1 MWQRGPVPGITIVK
15 DAIDVGV
22 ATNQLEASQA
32 FWGDT
37 VGLRYDHLLKVGGGI
52 HQHRYDLHGAV
63 LKLNSHRQTLTA
75 TPTGF
80 AALTTVVEGR
90 EDTELTTPDGTPVLL
105 ASSIESGIRT
115 VIRLEATDAAHTA
128 ATIASGLGARRA
140 HDQCRVGETVIDVVE
155 VPDRAATTV
164 REGTGIRYLTIQ
176 VRDVESA
183 HAHALDHGLVEGL
196 APLRL
201 GDTAYVSF
209 VRLPDGDWVELS
221 QRASLTGPLPDV
233 PRA

>member
-1 MWQRGPVPGITIVK
+1 MPGITIVK
-15 DAIDVGV
+15 DAVDVGI

-63 LKLNSHRQTLTA
+63 LKLNSHRQPLTA

-80 AALTTVVEGR
+80 TALTTVVDGS
-90 EDTELTTPDGTPVLL
+90 DDVELTTPDATPVLL
-105 ASSIESGIRT
+105 ASSIEAGIRT
-115 VIRLEATDAAHTA
+115 VIRLEATDAGRTA
-128 ATIASGLGARRA
+128 TAIEAGLGARRA
-140 HDQCRVGETVIDVVE
+140 HDQCRIGETVIDVVE
-155 VPDRAATTV
+155 VPDRAPTTA
-164 REGTGIRYLTIQ
+164 REGTGIRYLTVQ

-183 HAHALDHGLVEGL
+183 HAHALANGLVEGQ

-201 GDTAYVSF
+201 GDTAYISF
-209 VRLPDGDWVELS
+209 VRLPDGDWIELS
-221 QRASLTGPLPDV
+221 QRASLTGPLPDDAR
-233 PRA
+233 RA